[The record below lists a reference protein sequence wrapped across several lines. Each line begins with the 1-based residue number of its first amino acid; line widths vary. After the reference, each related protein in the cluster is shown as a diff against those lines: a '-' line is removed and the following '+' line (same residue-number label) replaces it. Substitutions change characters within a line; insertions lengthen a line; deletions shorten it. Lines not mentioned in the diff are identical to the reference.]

1 MSWLLFE
8 SESLTFL
15 INYLQNRYEEV
26 SKMEN
31 KIVKNIHILKNKETE
46 RKIDKKDFQSFLQLI
61 LSDYKIEKKMLNAIL
76 KEFEN
81 AIPKKDEDKKINNV

>member
-15 INYLQNRYEEV
+15 INYLKNRYEEV

-31 KIVKNIHILKNKETE
+31 EIVKNIHILKNKETE
-46 RKIDKKDFQSFLQLI
+46 RKIDKNDFQSLLQLI
-61 LSDYKIEKKMLNAIL
+61 LSDYKIERKMLNAIL
-76 KEFEN
+76 KEFEL
-81 AIPKKDEDKKINNV
+81 P